1 VEYKFIVLRKLY
13 FYVPKIDILS
23 KALVR
28 LWLYDTKAVLEVIN
42 DTDSNIGDCQL
53 LIIKEMIKFS

>member
-1 VEYKFIVLRKLY
+1 VDYKFVVLRKFY

-28 LWLYDTKAVLEVIN
+28 LWLYDINADVEVIN
-42 DTDSNIGDCQL
+42 YTDSDRGDCQL